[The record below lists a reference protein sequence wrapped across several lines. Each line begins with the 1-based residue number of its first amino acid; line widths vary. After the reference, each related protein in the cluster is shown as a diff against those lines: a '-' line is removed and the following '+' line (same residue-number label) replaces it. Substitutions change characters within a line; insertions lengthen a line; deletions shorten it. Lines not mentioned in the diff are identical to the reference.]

1 MTSTVTSALGSDE
14 KAVCA
19 VLDQMYTAWAAGDAD
34 AIASLYATDATV
46 VMPGVYH
53 AGAKSVRDWFA
64 AGFAG
69 RLQGSTAT
77 DEARS
82 VRFASADA
90 AVVISTGGILLAGET
105 SVPAERL
112 VRATWVLAR
121 RDGNWLIVAYHN
133 CPLHAS

>member
-1 MTSTVTSALGSDE
+1 MTSTTNVGTGE
-14 KAVCA
+14 TAVCA
-19 VLDQMYTAWAAGDAD
+19 VLDQMYAAWAAGDAD

-53 AGAKSVRDWFA
+53 AGAQSIRDWFA

-69 RLQGSTAT
+69 RLQGSSAT

-105 SVPAERL
+105 SVPPHRL

-121 RDGNWLIVAYHN
+121 RDGDWLIVAYHN
-133 CPLHAS
+133 CPLHTS